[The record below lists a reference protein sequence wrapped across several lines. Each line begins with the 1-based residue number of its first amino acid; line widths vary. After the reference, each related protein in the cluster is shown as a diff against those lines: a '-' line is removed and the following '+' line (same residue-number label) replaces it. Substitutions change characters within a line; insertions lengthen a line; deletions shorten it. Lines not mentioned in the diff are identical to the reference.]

1 MRDLGSVASDTGVV
15 ALDFGVST
23 LDDNRAGIV
32 EGDSRGSSKRDV
44 GSNIE
49 LLKDA
54 REIMLAADG
63 VLVSQTGPV
72 LVVAADVEV
81 GVFVELTSSK
91 SFVIKGLG
99 TPSENGSLPLGRKKD
114 VSKLTSTGSGT
125 GAE

>member
-54 REIMLAADG
+54 REIMLAA
-63 VLVSQTGPV
+63 
-72 LVVAADVEV
+72 
-81 GVFVELTSSK
+81 FTSD
-91 SFVIKGLG
+91 
-99 TPSENGSLPLGRKKD
+99 T
-114 VSKLTSTGSGT
+114 
-125 GAE
+125 